1 MRFIIPKG
9 KKLTDALE
17 NLSEFLEKNYS
28 DYPYASGNVNIYLN
42 VTGKDRLPES
52 ESSREFVMGE
62 DGNFVD
68 SDNLLIEEGF
78 RDTFWRIDSFIKQ
91 YSSRVSFLQ
100 NSLMMKEKC
109 RAEDLARFPDDE
121 KKIKAWEE
129 QIELTKQ
136 EIREAFFLEKLAV
149 QLKSMRNENLYT
161 RYSRVI
167 TYPGKGMS
175 KDRQFKDV
183 ITVVEFNNL
192 EGLRFRSCYFMNGK
206 NQFVSGRFEEGRGK
220 NRRF

>member
-9 KKLTDALE
+9 KRLKDALK
-17 NLSEFLEKNYS
+17 NLSEFLEENYS
-28 DYPYASGNVNIYLN
+28 EYPYASGNVNIYVN

-52 ESSREFVMGE
+52 ENSREFVMGE

-100 NSLMMKEKC
+100 NSLIMKEKC

-129 QIELTKQ
+129 QIELAKQ
-136 EIREAFFLEKLAV
+136 EIREAFFLEKLAL
-149 QLKSMRNENLYT
+149 QLKTMRNDNAYV

-175 KDRQFKDV
+175 KDKKFKDV
-183 ITVVEFNNL
+183 VAVVEFNDL
-192 EGLRFRSCYFMNGK
+192 KGLRFKSCYFVNGR
-206 NQFVSGRFEEGRGK
+206 NQFVSGRFEESRGK
-220 NRRF
+220 NKMF

>member
-17 NLSEFLEKNYS
+17 NLSQFLEKNYS

-206 NQFVSGRFEEGRGK
+206 NQFVSGKFEEGRGK